1 MSNEKKITEEQN
13 TEEKGFWTKN
23 IISILLIIFLIV
35 SGVYAFNRD
44 TEQKDKSVEEK
55 VEDIKKEEEQKT
67 EQAMEENKDSEVAEN
82 DKDDTKKVEDIKKEE
97 EQKTE
102 QAMEE
107 NKDSEVA
114 ENDKDDTKKEEMSAD
129 IQKTETKITLK
140 AQNGDGVTHLA
151 RKAIAEYT
159 KDKDIKLSKE
169 QKLYAETVLKD
180 KNYKHHLNSGQE
192 VEFDVTN
199 LSDTIQKA
207 QDLSEKEIKAWS
219 KYTHL
224 VASL

>member
-23 IISILLIIFLIV
+23 IISILLIVFLIV

-44 TEQKDKSVEEK
+44 TEQKDKTVEEK
-55 VEDIKKEEEQKT
+55 VEDIKKEEDEKT
-67 EQAMEENKDSEVAEN
+67 EDANKTEENKDTEVAEN
-82 DKDDTKKVEDIKKEE
+82 
-97 EQKTE
+97 KTE
-102 QAMEE
+102 E
-107 NKDSEVA
+107 
-114 ENDKDDTKKEEMSAD
+114 TKKEEMSAD
-129 IQKTETKITLK
+129 IQKTETTITLK
-140 AQNGDGVTHLA
+140 AQAGDGVTHLA

-192 VEFDVTN
+192 IEFDVN
-199 LSDTIQKA
+199 SLSDTIQKA
-207 QDLSEKEIKAWS
+207 QNLSEKEIKAWS

-224 VASL
+224 VPSL

>member
-1 MSNEKKITEEQN
+1 MSNEKKTTEEQN

-23 IISILLIIFLIV
+23 IISILLIVFLIV

-44 TEQKDKSVEEK
+44 NDQKDKSVEEK
-55 VEDIKKEEEQKT
+55 VDKIKKEEEQKT
-67 EQAMEENKDSEVAEN
+67 EQAKEESKDSEVAEN
-82 DKDDTKKVEDIKKEE
+82 DKDDK
-97 EQKTE
+97 
-102 QAMEE
+102 A
-107 NKDSEVA
+107 
-114 ENDKDDTKKEEMSAD
+114 KEEMSAD
-129 IQKTETKITLK
+129 IQKTETKFTLK

-180 KNYKHHLNSGQE
+180 KNYKHHLNPGQE
-192 VEFDVTN
+192 VEFDVN
-199 LSDTIQKA
+199 SLSDTIQKA
-207 QDLSEKEIKAWS
+207 QNLSEREIKAWS

-224 VASL
+224 VPSL